1 MPTKTKSTASG
12 PKKTGA
18 SHSRSSKKLNAVEKT
33 PASKPQPAKAKAQAT
48 KAPAAKS
55 QPTKV
60 QTTKVHPRKA
70 VKPQRD
76 DLDLDYFRELLLEER
91 ARLEEERETIRAS
104 NKDLEGSMPGE
115 NEGGEED
122 TADLAS
128 AIMDKEM
135 DLSVEEEIEDR
146 LAAIDHALHK
156 MEDGTYG
163 ICDMSGEPIRES
175 RLKMIPWA
183 SLTRQC
189 QELAEG
195 D

>member
-1 MPTKTKSTASG
+1 MPTKTKSAASG

-18 SHSRSSKKLNAVEKT
+18 SHSRSSKKLNTVEKAPVEKT
-33 PASKPQPAKAKAQAT
+33 TKPKPQTAKAQAQ
-48 KAPAAKS
+48 KA
-55 QPTKV
+55 QP
-60 QTTKVHPRKA
+60 QSA

-91 ARLEEERETIRAS
+91 SRLEEERETIRAS